1 MRFRPSQ
8 YELFRREID
17 ILKNMDHPNIIKG
30 YEYYEGAHHIYFVM
44 DLCEGGELFD
54 RIKSK
59 SRYSEAD
66 AAKVLHQVLSGISY
80 LHERKIAH
88 CDLKP
93 DNFLFLDKTEDS
105 NLKIID
111 FGMSKYT
118 SSREYMATLAGTS
131 FYMAPEV
138 LQGRYTFHCDMWSFG
153 VVMFIM
159 LFGFPPFHGASDLI
173 IHNKIAKGFHAQVK
187 KGYGPYFPA
196 SIKVS
201 DKARDLLGKLL
212 HSDPAIRLTANEA
225 LSHPWFHSADKNP
238 LAEAVLGG
246 IQTFTANCQFKQAV
260 LGALSTSLTAD
271 ELRDLKDSFKKMD
284 LNGDGVVTV
293 DELKQA
299 LQREEEQGE
308 ESKIAQSMVKLMEMA
323 DVDGDG
329 ALSYE
334 ELVMASVQQRLL
346 AKEERLY
353 NTFCQLDQDRNGTVT
368 AEEIEQVLGEQDDVK
383 QMIAEIDKDGDGQ
396 ISYAEFVAMFT
407 AKESAAEMKAMD
419 LEKPS
424 TTTA

>member
-1 MRFRPSQ
+1 
-8 YELFRREID
+8 
-17 ILKNMDHPNIIKG
+17 
-30 YEYYEGAHHIYFVM
+30 
-44 DLCEGGELFD
+44 
-54 RIKSK
+54 
-59 SRYSEAD
+59 
-66 AAKVLHQVLSGISY
+66 
-80 LHERKIAH
+80 
-88 CDLKP
+88 
-93 DNFLFLDKTEDS
+93 
-105 NLKIID
+105 
-111 FGMSKYT
+111 
-118 SSREYMATLAGTS
+118 
-131 FYMAPEV
+131 MAPEV